1 MSEMCFFDTGFHGRV
16 DLNPIKAFFAK
27 LRLLQFPE
35 VRRLYPV
42 VVALLIRLNAFALTR
57 LKTAHMES
65 FVSECPKEEKVGYEG
80 YFVVLKTWLR

>member
-1 MSEMCFFDTGFHGRV
+1 MIEMCFFDTGFHGRV
-16 DLNPIKAFFAK
+16 DLNPIKAFFTK

-42 VVALLIRLNAFALTR
+42 VVALLIRLNAHFLAFALTR

-65 FVSECPKEEKVGYEG
+65 FVSECPKEEKVGVRV
-80 YFVVLKTWLR
+80 FFCAS